1 MAVDWVATLQKQADL
16 VMDVARELDNALAA
30 TDLTVEQAS
39 RLYRMAEW
47 EPKTSIGL
55 SNS

>member
-1 MAVDWVATLQKQADL
+1 MAVDCVATLQEQADL
-16 VMDVARELDNALAA
+16 VMDVAKDVDNALAA
-30 TDLTVEQAS
+30 SDLTVEQAS
-39 RLYRMAEW
+39 RLYNR